1 MFPVQ
6 RSFAVVVASFALAG
20 AGLAQGLGS
29 EVSVQQHL
37 ANGQE
42 FSLSLAAV
50 VEHGRSLFA
59 ANWTRQEGG
68 GRPLTDGTG
77 GALSDPS
84 SPLVGPRSFN
94 RISAPDAN
102 SCYGCHNSPRGLV
115 GGGGDF
121 VTSVFVLGQRFDF
134 VSFDTNDP
142 LPLRGAADENGSFP
156 TMQEIANSR
165 ATLGMSGSG
174 FIEMLAR
181 QMTTRLQQ
189 LRDSLAPGG
198 QLALSS
204 KGVSFGVLRRNQDGT
219 WDTSQVTGLS
229 VGSLASNGQTP
240 PSLVIKPFHQAGAV
254 VSLRQ
259 FSNNAFN
266 HHHGIQT
273 SERFGAGDVD
283 GDGFQAEMSIADV
296 TAVSV
301 FQAALAVPGRVI
313 PNDPVVEQAVRTGE
327 QLFVSMDCASCHT
340 PYLKL
345 ESDGWVYSEPN
356 PFNPAGN
363 LLPSDAYVAQFG
375 AFSVDLTS
383 NALPAPRLK
392 VKNNVVAVPAFTDL
406 KLHDITSGPNDPN
419 REACDMHQP
428 AGSAAFLAGNSRFL
442 TKKLWGAAN
451 EPPYFHHGRFTTL
464 REAIDNHAG
473 EAASSAA
480 AWSSASDYERN
491 CVIEFL
497 KTLRVLD
504 PGTKSL
510 VVDEHGRAKNWPA
523 FPWTPPT
530 Y

>member
-1 MFPVQ
+1 MFPA
-6 RSFAVVVASFALAG
+6 RKSLLAFSTLLVFSQ
-20 AGLAQGLGS
+20 AGFGQGLGS
-29 EVSVQQHL
+29 EVSIQQHL
-37 ANGQE
+37 ADGQE
-42 FSLSLAAV
+42 FTVGVAALL
-50 VEHGRSLFA
+50 EHGRELFT
-59 ANWTRQEGG
+59 ANWTSQEGG

-77 GALSDPS
+77 GVLSDPS
-84 SPLVGPRSFN
+84 SPLIGPRSFN
-94 RISAPDAN
+94 RVSAPDAN
-102 SCYGCHNSPRGLV
+102 SCYGCHNAPRGLI

-134 VSFDTNDP
+134 VTFDSTDP
-142 LPLRGAADENGSFP
+142 VPLRGAADENGGFP

-174 FIEMLAR
+174 FVEMLAR
-181 QMTTRLQQ
+181 QMTARLQQ

-198 QLALSS
+198 QVALTA
-204 KGVSFGVLRRNQDGT
+204 KGISFGALRRNQDGT
-219 WDTSQVTGLS
+219 WDTSQVSGLS
-229 VGSLASNGQTP
+229 AGSVAFAGQTP

-254 VSLRQ
+254 ISLRQ

-266 HHHGIQT
+266 HHHGVQP
-273 SERFGAGDVD
+273 SERFGGGDVD
-283 GDGFQAEMSIADV
+283 GDGFTVEMTTADV

-301 FQAALAVPGRVI
+301 FQAAMAVPGRVI
-313 PNDPVVEQAVRTGE
+313 PNDPVLEQAIRTGE
-327 QLFVSMDCASCHT
+327 EQFVAMDCASCHT

-345 ESDGWVYSEPN
+345 ESGGWVYSEPN

-363 LLPSDAYVAQFG
+363 LNPNDPYVSQFG
-375 AFSVDLTS
+375 TYSLDLTS

-392 VKNNVVAVPAFTDL
+392 ASNNVVRVPAFTDL

-428 AGSAAFLAGNSRFL
+428 AGSPGFLAGNSRFL

-464 REAIDNHAG
+464 REAIENHAG
-473 EAASSAA
+473 EAANSRALWDAA
-480 AWSSASDYERN
+480 TDYERN

-523 FPWTPPT
+523 FPWSPPT